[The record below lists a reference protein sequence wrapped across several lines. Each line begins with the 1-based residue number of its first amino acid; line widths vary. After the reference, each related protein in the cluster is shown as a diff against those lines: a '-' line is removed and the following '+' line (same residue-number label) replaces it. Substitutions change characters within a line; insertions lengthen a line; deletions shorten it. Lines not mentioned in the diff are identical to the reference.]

1 MSSFSSVQLFRLLCH
16 LSLWLFFDKSILHFK
31 AASAK
36 NWVLLRRGTI
46 KGLSYIQW
54 VRWWIHKKYSILIR
68 VFGNFFYI
76 CSEFDQRESFHS
88 SSYCLCSSSYFFCWL
103 YMLSCLQIGIN
114 VNILAP
120 LQNVGGKESSA
131 TTPLLTE
138 RRIIRL
144 ELCGTIS
151 HAWMGLV
158 F

>member
-1 MSSFSSVQLFRLLCH
+1 MSTVMNTQKILYIDQSVWKTTNKAYKLYNKRYRVTNAWAAVEVAQKSVGQEWLLLYYSFYRLFV
-16 LSLWLFFDKSILHFK
+16 I
-31 AASAK
+31 
-36 NWVLLRRGTI
+36 
-46 KGLSYIQW
+46 
-54 VRWWIHKKYSILIR
+54 
-68 VFGNFFYI
+68 FFYI
-76 CSEFDQRESFHS
+76 SSESDQRENFPS

-138 RRIIRL
+138 RRFIRL